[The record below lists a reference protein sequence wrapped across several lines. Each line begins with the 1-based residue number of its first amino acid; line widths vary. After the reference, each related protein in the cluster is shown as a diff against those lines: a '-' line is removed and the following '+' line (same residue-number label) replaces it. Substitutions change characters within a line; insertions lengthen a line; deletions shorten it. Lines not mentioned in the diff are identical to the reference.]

1 MKCPNKFCKSKDIE
15 SYGNGGKENNNTEYI
30 CKKCG
35 KLKDYMDMNSKS
47 LCKICWL
54 KNDFNFYKNRF
65 NRKGTKNKK

>member
-1 MKCPNKFCKSKDIE
+1 MNVYEDLLKGKYEISKIKMYFMGKF
-15 SYGNGGKENNNTEYI
+15 I

-65 NRKGTKNKK
+65 NRTTNFQKCI